1 MREILFRGK
10 LLFTGEWVY
19 GSYFP
24 DTDTLDKGTGYILI
38 YELNDPDY
46 VYEKVNLDTVGQY
59 TGMKDKNGKKV
70 YEADI
75 LTDKFGRM
83 GVVEWRDSG
92 FVVNFGDTDIFD
104 LSNCFGDSYQMW
116 VVGNIHDNADLI
128 EANTRLI
135 AAAPE
140 MLAALQEIV
149 RQHGLDADNTLLP
162 PIPNRWM
169 DAISKAEKAIN
180 KALGR

>member
-10 LLFTGEWVY
+10 RLDTGEWIEGDLLRINGHVFI
-19 GSYFP
+19 FP
-24 DTDTLDKGTGYILI
+24 DPAPKGIDKYKV
-38 YELNDPDY
+38 DPA
-46 VYEKVNLDTVGQY
+46 TVGQY
-59 TGMKDKNGKKV
+59 TGRKDKNGKKV

-75 LTDKFGRM
+75 LTDKFGSM

-104 LSNCFGDSYQMW
+104 LSDCFGDSYQMW

>member
-1 MREILFRGK
+1 
-10 LLFTGEWVY
+10 
-19 GSYFP
+19 
-24 DTDTLDKGTGYILI
+24 
-38 YELNDPDY
+38 
-46 VYEKVNLDTVGQY
+46 
-59 TGMKDKNGKKV
+59 
-70 YEADI
+70 
-75 LTDKFGRM
+75 M

-104 LSNCFGDSYQMW
+104 LSDCFGDSYQMW

>member
-10 LLFTGEWVY
+10 SLDNGKWIEGDLLRINGHVFI
-19 GSYFP
+19 FP
-24 DTDTLDKGTGYILI
+24 DPAPKGIDKYKV
-38 YELNDPDY
+38 DPA
-46 VYEKVNLDTVGQY
+46 TVGQY
-59 TGMKDKNGKKV
+59 TGRKDKNGKKV

-75 LTDKFGRM
+75 LTDKFGSM

-104 LSNCFGDSYQMW
+104 LSDCFGDSYQMW

-149 RQHGLDADNTLLP
+149 RQHGWTQITLYYLLFLTDG
-162 PIPNRWM
+162 WM
-169 DAISKAEKAIN
+169 PYQKPRRQSIKHWDDDDS
-180 KALGR
+180 

>member
-10 LLFTGEWVY
+10 SLDNGKWIEGDLLRINGHVFI
-19 GSYFP
+19 FP
-24 DTDTLDKGTGYILI
+24 DPAPKGIDKYKV
-38 YELNDPDY
+38 DPA
-46 VYEKVNLDTVGQY
+46 TVGQY
-59 TGMKDKNGKKV
+59 TGRKDKNGKKV

-75 LTDKFGRM
+75 LTDKFGSM

-104 LSNCFGDSYQMW
+104 LSGCFGDSYQMW

-135 AAAPE
+135 AAVPE

>member
-1 MREILFRGK
+1 MREILFRVK
-10 LLFTGEWVY
+10 RLDTGEWIEGDLLRINGHVFI
-19 GSYFP
+19 FP
-24 DTDTLDKGTGYILI
+24 DPAPKGIDKYKV
-38 YELNDPDY
+38 DPA
-46 VYEKVNLDTVGQY
+46 TVGQY
-59 TGMKDKNGKKV
+59 TGRKDKNGKKV

-75 LTDKFGRM
+75 LTDKFGSM

-104 LSNCFGDSYQMW
+104 LSDCFGDSYQMW